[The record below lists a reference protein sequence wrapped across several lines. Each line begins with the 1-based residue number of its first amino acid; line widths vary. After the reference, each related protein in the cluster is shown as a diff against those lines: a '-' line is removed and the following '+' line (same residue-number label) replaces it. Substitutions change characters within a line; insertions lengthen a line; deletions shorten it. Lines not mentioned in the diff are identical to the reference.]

1 MLLAD
6 MTILE
11 LIAILFPRC
20 MQILSFEDGSGAH
33 IRASGGRTCGRA
45 GERLGQAGGL
55 G

>member
-11 LIAILFPRC
+11 LIAILLPRR
-20 MQILSFEDGSGAH
+20 MQILSFEDGLEAH

-45 GERLGQAGGL
+45 GERLGQAGGS

>member
-6 MTILE
+6 IL
-11 LIAILFPRC
+11 LPRC
-20 MQILSFEDGSGAH
+20 MQILSFEDGLGAH